1 MTVFIGGVTFLING
15 TLVIKDSEAHTE
27 RVRARARARKSLRT
41 MPPKKSAAKK
51 TASKK
56 SIKKAAK
63 AKSPP
68 KPALA
73 QATTLAET
81 VKGEKGSLRTKSRN
95 DTAKYL
101 KSKINRISTK

>member
-1 MTVFIGGVTFLING
+1 M
-15 TLVIKDSEAHTE
+15 
-27 RVRARARARKSLRT
+27 RARARARKSLRT

-101 KSKINRISTK
+101 KSKINRIPTK